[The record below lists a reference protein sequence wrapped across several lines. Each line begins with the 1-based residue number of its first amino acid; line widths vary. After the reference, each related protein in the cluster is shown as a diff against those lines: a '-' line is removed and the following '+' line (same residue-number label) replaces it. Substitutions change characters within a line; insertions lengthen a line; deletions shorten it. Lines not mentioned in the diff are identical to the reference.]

1 MPFPSRIVDKREG
14 KRAALDAERGKRAR
28 RKRRRDEG
36 IANLRKHNI
45 FVDFLPISLNMTY

>member
-1 MPFPSRIVDKREG
+1 MTESADQRVYVI
-14 KRAALDAERGKRAR
+14 ALDAERGKRAR